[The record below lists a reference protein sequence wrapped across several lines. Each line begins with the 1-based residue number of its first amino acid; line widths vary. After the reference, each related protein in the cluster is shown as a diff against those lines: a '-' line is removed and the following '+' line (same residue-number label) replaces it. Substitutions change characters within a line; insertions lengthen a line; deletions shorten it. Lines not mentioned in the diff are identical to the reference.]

1 MIELN
6 KLTYNSNVAALSAA
20 SQGIK
25 KSKEQPEITGDM
37 KTLEAF
43 LETYQTLS
51 ELFGSYKTLLQED
64 VGNYGCQYLY
74 DLCRT
79 ILNKT
84 IDI

>member
-6 KLTYNSNVAALSAA
+6 KLTYNSNVAALSVAG
-20 SQGIK
+20 QGK
-25 KSKEQPEITGDM
+25 KSKEQPEITGNM

-64 VGNYGCQYLY
+64 VGKLRDVSTCMTYAEQSL
-74 DLCRT
+74 
-79 ILNKT
+79 IKP
-84 IDI
+84 

>member
-6 KLTYNSNVAALSAA
+6 KLAYNSQVAALSAA

-51 ELFGSYKTLLQED
+51 ELFGNYKTLLQED
-64 VGNYGCQYLY
+64 VGKLQDVSTCMTYAEQSL
-74 DLCRT
+74 
-79 ILNKT
+79 IKP
-84 IDI
+84 

>member
-25 KSKEQPEITGDM
+25 KSKEQPEITEDM

-51 ELFGSYKTLLQED
+51 ELFGNYKTLLQED
-64 VGNYGCQYLY
+64 VGKLQDVSTYMTYAEQSL
-74 DLCRT
+74 
-79 ILNKT
+79 IKP
-84 IDI
+84 

>member
-51 ELFGSYKTLLQED
+51 ELFGNYKTLLQED
-64 VGNYGCQYLY
+64 VGKLQDVRSCMTYAEQSL
-74 DLCRT
+74 
-79 ILNKT
+79 IKP
-84 IDI
+84 

>member
-51 ELFGSYKTLLQED
+51 ELFGNYKTLLQED
-64 VGNYGCQYLY
+64 VGKLQDVSICMTYSE
-74 DLCRT
+74 
-79 ILNKT
+79 
-84 IDI
+84 

>member
-1 MIELN
+1 M
-6 KLTYNSNVAALSAA
+6 AALSAS

-25 KSKEQPEITGDM
+25 KSKEQLEITGNM

-64 VGNYGCQYLY
+64 VRKLQDVSTCMTYAEQSLIK
-74 DLCRT
+74 R
-79 ILNKT
+79 
-84 IDI
+84 

>member
-25 KSKEQPEITGDM
+25 KSKEQPEITGNM

-43 LETYQTLS
+43 LETYQT
-51 ELFGSYKTLLQED
+51 
-64 VGNYGCQYLY
+64 
-74 DLCRT
+74 
-79 ILNKT
+79 
-84 IDI
+84 

>member
-1 MIELN
+1 MID
-6 KLTYNSNVAALSAA
+6 VAALSAA

-51 ELFGSYKTLLQED
+51 ELFGNYKTLLQED
-64 VGNYGCQYLY
+64 VGKLQDVSTCMTYAEQSL
-74 DLCRT
+74 
-79 ILNKT
+79 IKP
-84 IDI
+84 

>member
-1 MIELN
+1 M
-6 KLTYNSNVAALSAA
+6 AALSAA

-51 ELFGSYKTLLQED
+51 ELFGNYKTLLQED
-64 VGNYGCQYLY
+64 VGKLQDVSTCMTYAEQSLIK
-74 DLCRT
+74 R
-79 ILNKT
+79 
-84 IDI
+84 

>member
-6 KLTYNSNVAALSAA
+6 KLTYNSNVAALSVA

-25 KSKEQPEITGDM
+25 KSKEQPEITGNM

-51 ELFGSYKTLLQED
+51 ELFGFIKLPQ
-64 VGNYGCQYLY
+64 
-74 DLCRT
+74 
-79 ILNKT
+79 
-84 IDI
+84 